1 MKGDTVN
8 SRKRFFFLHFKLYCY
23 IAVMKKIASSRFI
36 NIIYGNNLGM
46 NGINTGL

>member
-23 IAVMKKIASSRFI
+23 VVVKEKIASRRFI
-36 NIIYGNNLGM
+36 NLTYGNNMTLG
-46 NGINTGL
+46 